1 MEPCVRSNTS
11 HSLSLSLLAPVRPWD
26 RAQHS
31 RGAMSVVTVQ
41 VGQCGNQLGASL
53 FQALHDHANQPPAH
67 HGHTSGAESE
77 RARTA
82 CRRSFFRDGGVA
94 RAVIIDTE
102 PKVIQRIVAT
112 RGRAEESTGG
122 RESAHGKTAQRRTN
136 TTGDRNHSIVGGG
149 SRGGGWRYDSGTQ
162 VCCHAQGGAANNWA
176 YGYHA
181 HGATFTEACLEGV
194 RRETERCDRLTGLC
208 ILHSLAGGTG
218 SGLGTCL
225 TEALRDELPSA
236 FLLNTVVGAHSSG
249 EVILQNY
256 NTLFTLSKLAK
267 CSDGVLV
274 VENDAATAV
283 CRKLLRLE
291 RPSHTDLNEVICSS
305 LVGALSPTA
314 TATTAPA
321 ASASAMGTGVGQG
334 GGGEGGG
341 MSLHLGDK
349 LAHLCPNKD
358 FVFLR
363 ASIVPQ
369 IPDGSRAFTRNTW
382 EALTRRA
389 YQMHITGSPAEIDLD
404 WRKKAF
410 YGAGAGVGLNQSVA
424 SLLTFHGTPVG
435 GSGATQPQPPPP
447 ECFRSR
453 GLYAGWCPTP
463 LMECRSP
470 LRLHGHERAISLL
483 SNSQAVLGV
492 LETAVGR
499 SRDMF
504 SAGAYVHQYALFG
517 AEREDFEEAFLG
529 VEQAVENYRSLG

>member
-1 MEPCVRSNTS
+1 
-11 HSLSLSLLAPVRPWD
+11 
-26 RAQHS
+26 
-31 RGAMSVVTVQ
+31 MSVVTVQ

-67 HGHTSGAESE
+67 HGGTSDEESD
-77 RARTA
+77 RARSA
-82 CRRSFFRDGGVA
+82 CRKSFFRDGGVA

-112 RGRAEESTGG
+112 RGIAEESTGTGTRRVAEG
-122 RESAHGKTAQRRTN
+122 RQSAYRQTVQRRTN
-136 TTGDRNHSIVGGG
+136 TTGDRNHSTVGGG
-149 SRGGGWRYDSGTQ
+149 GGGGGWRYDSGTQ

-181 HGATFTEACLEGV
+181 HGATFTEGCLEGV

-305 LVGALSPTA
+305 LVGALTPTT

-321 ASASAMGTGVGQG
+321 ATASTLGTGVGQG

-341 MSLHLGDK
+341 MLLHLGDK

-389 YQMHITGSPAEIDLD
+389 YQMHITGSPAELDLD
-404 WRKKAF
+404 WSKKAF
-410 YGAGAGVGLNQSVA
+410 YGAGAGESMNGAGLNQSVA
-424 SLLTFHGTPVG
+424 SVLTFHGTTVG
-435 GSGATQPQPPPP
+435 GRGAAQPPPPPP

-453 GLYAGWCPTP
+453 GLYAGWSPTP

-499 SRDMF
+499 SRGMF
-504 SAGAYVHQYALFG
+504 SAGAYVHQYAQFG
-517 AEREDFEEAFLG
+517 AERDDFEEAFLG